1 MRAMTKNTK
10 ALIIGASVLILMLLT
25 IDFIHN
31 FIRMRHETASNPY
44 AAEKRR
50 EQAIEDAK
58 FQPVTNTTSQK
69 P

>member
-1 MRAMTKNTK
+1 MTQKTK
-10 ALIIGASVLILMLLT
+10 KLIIGSCVFVLVLLA

-31 FIRMRHETASNPY
+31 FIRMRHQTADNPY

-50 EQAIEDAK
+50 QQAIEDAK
-58 FQPVTNTTSQK
+58 MLTTTNTTSQK